1 MKKMSNYTPQ
11 IMSLHVS
18 QEKPHI
24 SLTDFTNVTVR
35 ELRLHMDNF
44 PISSSVDTK

>member
-1 MKKMSNYTPQ
+1 MKKMSDYTPQ
-11 IMSLHVS
+11 FKSLHVS

-44 PISSSVDTK
+44 TISS